1 MSVST
6 ATTGTFF
13 PNYNTLGVYSMN
25 LRNPYYQGP
34 VIQAI
39 RMSDSNILD
48 FYADQKGN
56 LINTSLNGVSSS
68 FVAWSTGT
76 VAKVTVWYDQSGN
89 ANNLTQNSPVSQ
101 PFLSLNG
108 VYFPGVTV
116 STSAITSDPNY
127 GNVTLLLHGDGNLTD
142 SSSYNTTLTNIGN
155 VGFNTSNV
163 KFGTGCFSF
172 NGLIQRLTT
181 PSSTVYSFGTANFT
195 IEFWFYRT
203 GVASGQRMIGNLP
216 NSGWTGNNWVIGS
229 DNGGTNIVYYINNYN
244 NSSPL
249 LTGTTTI
256 SINTW
261 YHYALVRNG
270 TTFTQY
276 INGVLDKQ
284 ATGISTNID
293 GGGSY
298 PVSLGSD
305 GYTGFYPGLIDEFR
319 ITTGIARYTGN
330 SFTVPTASFANNLPT
345 TTSTDPYFTNVSL
358 LLHADYS
365 LTDSSSYNYT
375 LTNTGSVGYSATAEF
390 GTYSFNFSGANYIN
404 TPTNSTFTFGTN
416 NFTIEF
422 WLYPTTTQPTQL
434 RLFTNWT
441 GVSSGWW
448 VIGNNGGGYLGFACY
463 AINSGNTWALPST
476 TIALNTWTHYAFVRN
491 GNNMTIYVNGIGN
504 TTTNYFN
511 STNLDLATNC
521 INIGWSAHSGVG
533 DGYYTGYLDEVRITN
548 TVARYTGA
556 SFALATTPF
565 PNSGTVTY
573 GSYFP
578 TGLIGYWDFSNPA
591 SYPGTGTTLTDLS
604 GNGNNLTITNG
615 GTYISS
621 GAKAMTFAANTYAV
635 KSVTYTFSTA
645 GITFEYL
652 VNPSSLV
659 APNGSTSAI
668 FFGGLSI
675 LVQNLGTTAL
685 NSGTAAGSIYIFM
698 NNATNVTFSTPYA
711 YVANT
716 WVHIIVTITTGSP
729 AIYTIYVNGV
739 VMTTTSNSAAL
750 PGSTATNI
758 GIGDYSAGGS
768 SRGLPGLYG
777 MARMYNTVLTAAQ
790 VAINY
795 NAVLN
800 NLAGNPY
807 GLPAIPSSQPPGIG
821 LNFTMPIQNCYTIA
835 ANLYT
840 TSNAVANSFQTIIS
854 SAANSNIGYR
864 FANSNIYGLAFT
876 NTSNYCGDF
885 LAPYNSYFYINNSKG
900 YIGGTLQADGR
911 GTTISGAGN
920 GGVYYDNQWNYI
932 ISVRDRDLNKV
943 NLSYYVEP
951 FISVGVPTNNLLS
964 TFSLKG
970 YMKELILLNSK
981 INDNDAGYLYS
992 TTLQPFTPTVAAA
1005 AVPITALSAT
1015 SLQVNWGA
1023 FNNFTTSVVVSWTPP
1038 LSNGSNI
1045 SGKIATS
1052 GGSYYINGLTPN
1064 TTYTFT
1070 ITPYYSSGLTGA
1082 LDATGIAGTPLTG
1095 ISANTNVGTAV
1106 STITNFITSTSIS
1119 STSVTTPIATS
1130 NLGFVVG
1137 FSSANVATGSGST
1150 GPALSNVLTSYYTNT
1165 TLSSNV
1171 NILVPGI
1178 QLWKVPTG
1186 GTYYVTCAGASGGV
1200 YNNTLYGGRG
1210 AVQSG
1215 YMSLIAGQTLSL
1227 VVGQAG
1233 TGTGGGGASYIGMA
1247 TSNATP
1253 VEYPPATLQNNVTT
1267 STMYVSTV
1275 SGQAYGNGIYYTSAS
1290 IPLGGWLPYLAFDK
1304 TTTTDGNSA
1313 WITAAQYYT
1322 QTMYNGSSS
1331 TVVSGVTYLGEW
1343 LQIQLPTAIVL
1354 TSYIIQ
1360 SGSGVGYGNGYSQM
1374 PYSWV
1379 LAGSLDGLS
1388 WVFIDYRFAQIYYT
1402 TAQSI
1407 TFTPSYQVAFSY
1419 YRIIPLTIQNV
1430 AVDYCL
1436 IGEWRLYGY
1445 PQYTTPTPVEYPP
1458 SSLAASVSSLAITN
1472 YYTTLSGQSY
1482 GNGTYLTNTS
1492 SLNGG
1497 WPPYMAFDYTITAD
1511 GTSGWATS
1519 TTYYSQTSYSGSV
1532 STTVSGTAYSGEWL
1546 QIQTPSAF
1554 ILNYYSLQGAS
1565 TYSNGY
1571 SQMPYTWIIAGSTDG
1586 TTWSLIDTETAQ
1598 LFTTS
1603 GQTNT
1608 YYTSSNQ
1615 SLYNYYRIIVQRIQ
1629 NTGADY
1635 CIIGEWRIYG
1645 AVQYTTLMV
1654 SGGGGGPSTTTS
1666 GYDASLTTTGVAGG
1680 SGGSGAGGG
1689 GAAGTGGAG
1698 GSGSSGGGGAGINSS
1713 GSQGNDGTYTGAG
1726 VFPGA
1731 TFNASPV
1738 GGIGIAGNNG
1748 GFGGGGGGSASSGG
1762 GGGGY
1767 NGGGGG
1773 TTAGNGGPGGGG
1785 GTYYNSTYVSP
1796 ITYQSVNYN
1805 SYNSP
1810 GYIIFDLTAVS
1821 VGAAAI
1827 PITYIGMNSLTINWG
1842 AFNSTTAYVIISW
1855 TNGVSTYVS
1864 PQLST
1869 PNSSYVATAGIY
1881 SNLTYKFT
1889 ITPYSAA
1896 GVAGF
1901 PLTGAQANGTL
1912 TAPTQ
1917 TSVTIVTTNPMVA
1930 PAAYAITNLSLSSI
1944 TVAWGAFVGASYII
1958 LTWTGSAIGS
1968 TGIITTPSSSY
1979 TLSSGVSPSQNYTFT
1994 ITPYNGYNYPGLPL
2008 SGASANSISGNPS
2021 ETSVTV
2027 PSLFVYTFTTMGA
2040 TGAIGPTSITYGKL
2054 PNGGLTL
2061 SGGIQYWTVPYTS
2074 TYNIIAAGAA
2084 SAEWP
2089 GATGYTGRG
2098 VIISTNVNLVGG
2110 SVIKILVGQKGKL
2123 NGSTGGGGG
2132 TFVAL
2137 QNTTATTPQLF
2148 VPATLASGAGT
2159 VGAQPSYTI
2168 LTGQTYGN
2176 GLYKVNSST
2185 YYNGTNPAYYIFNK
2199 AAGAGTW
2206 WAGSVGNVYSGT
2218 SPYLFNGPQSAPYAI
2233 TMSSITYY
2241 GEWITIQLPYPI
2253 VLTSY
2258 TIVSRDAPSQ
2268 SPSQW
2273 IVAGSTDGVTWT
2285 TISTQLTPFYFTY
2298 NGQPQTVNITV
2309 TSSTPAYNNYAIV
2322 ILANCGGGYTAMSE
2336 WRLYGYPTAAPIAVA
2351 GGGGG
2356 NWGLYNASGGNDV
2369 AVTTTTGNSGYGNSG
2384 GVNGSCGPSTSD
2396 NGAFASGG
2404 SGFYAN
2410 AVTNVDGSHL
2420 TPYTSGYSFLNG
2432 GVGDIGTGTNS
2443 SGGIGGFGGA
2453 TIGGGGYSGGGG
2465 LSGLGRTNAGGG
2477 GSYDS
2482 ANSAGSYAAT
2492 LITKYG
2498 ASGYNYSDGFVIIS
2512 NSGSTFTS
2520 STTLTAGTPT
2530 VSSVTLTWTVP
2541 TPTPDTQVITLPNNS
2556 TTGVT
2561 IPTLTGS
2568 SASATLTGLAYNTS
2582 YVAVLQISKPSLNYA
2597 DLFLSVNFYTPNYLF
2612 SFTFTNLGASG
2623 STGPTTNSYSSQP
2636 LAGPL
2641 TVTSGIQQWTV
2652 PITGSYTL
2660 IAAGAAGG
2668 YTTTA
2673 TPYAGG
2679 NGAIISNT
2687 LNLTAGQNIYVLVG
2701 QKGTNSSTGGGGGGG
2716 TYIAT
2721 SNIYPLTAAYP
2732 PAALTGTSTTLT
2744 GQTSG
2749 NGTYTVNS
2757 STIYSGYPPYN
2768 AFDKNSGTLWA
2779 GTTGY
2784 NTGAPYAVSN
2794 TGTAPSLVISGTT
2807 YYGDW
2812 LSITLPTAI
2821 VLTSYSLIARN
2832 DAYFG
2837 QMPSQWVIAGSNNGG
2852 TTWTLVTSQTVASL
2866 FTYAGH
2872 QQVFN
2877 ILTTVSS
2884 PAYNTFVILI
2894 TNCSAT
2900 NGVTSIGEWSLNPNG
2915 YTSYLPLL
2923 VAGGGGGGGGAYIS
2937 AAGDNGQLTTY
2948 GSSDGGN
2955 HDGYGGA
2962 LGNGGTSGYSG
2973 NCGFGGAGFYGG
2985 TGSVWWDSTANEA
2998 KAFIAGGAGF
3008 GNGGFGGAGL
3018 GQNGIGGGG
3027 AGYSG
3032 GGGGRDYKGGAGG
3045 SFDITN
3051 TNNQNTNNPAATLLT
3066 KYGTSGYNYS
3076 DGFAIIYY
3084 NATMLSFTSTSVI
3097 SFSLIGSSS
3106 VTVSWSLPT
3115 PTPSAQVLTL
3125 PNNSTTGVSIPG
3137 LSGSS
3142 TSANITGLLTA
3153 TVYTVVLKMSLSG
3166 YADLLLSNTFTTS
3179 KQGQISVSP
3188 ANVQNGPTN
3197 VGGTNYYINIFTSG
3211 TYTFTLGSA
3220 VTADVF
3226 LVGGGGSGGS
3236 TDAGGGGAG
3245 GLVLAPGITLAA
3257 GTYTVT
3263 IGAGASSP
3271 GGGNVEGIT
3280 GNDTT
3285 LVLSGST
3292 VLVAKGGGGGATGYC
3307 NHQLP
3312 LSGGSGGGAGSGSCG
3327 NPTTSGATATQPS
3340 QSGYS
3345 GSPYGFGN
3353 NGGANAGGGCGGG
3366 GGGGAGA
3373 VGGSYNGGPGS
3384 GGNGV
3389 YQVTINSVTYNFA
3402 TMFGT
3407 GTSYGQNDGSGNM
3420 YFAGGGGGGHCGPG
3434 AGGLGGGGRGDNGCS
3449 SGAGVSGLANTGGG
3463 GGGGGGCFT
3472 PGGAGGSGILMLRF
3486 RS

>member
-1 MSVST
+1 
-6 ATTGTFF
+6 
-13 PNYNTLGVYSMN
+13 MN

-56 LINTSLNGVSSS
+56 LINTNFNGVSSS

-89 ANNLTQNSPVSQ
+89 ANNLTQISGTSQ

-116 STSAITSDPNY
+116 STPAITSDPNY

-163 KFGTGCFSF
+163 QFGTGCFSF

-181 PSSTVYSFGTANFT
+181 PSSTLYSFGTANFT

-216 NSGWTGNNWVIGS
+216 NSGWAGNNWVIGS
-229 DNGGTNIVYYINNYN
+229 DNGGTNILYYINNYN
-244 NSSPL
+244 SGAPL

-298 PVSLGSD
+298 PISLGSD

-390 GTYSFNFSGANYIN
+390 GTYSFNFSGANYLN

-448 VIGNNGGGYLGFACY
+448 VIGNNGGGYLGFVCY

-548 TVARYTGA
+548 TVARYTA
-556 SFALATTPF
+556 ATFTLATTPF

-635 KSVTYTFSTA
+635 KSVTYNFSTA

-911 GTTISGAGN
+911 GTAISGAGN

-970 YMKELILLNSK
+970 YMKELILLNNK
-981 INDNDAGYLYS
+981 INDVDAGYLYS

-1005 AVPITALSAT
+1005 TVPITALSAT

-1023 FNNFTTSVVVSWTPP
+1023 FNNFTTYVVVSWTPP

-1082 LDATGIAGTPLTG
+1082 LDAAGIAGTPLTG
-1095 ISANTNVGTAV
+1095 VSANTNVGTAI

-1119 STSVTTPIATS
+1119 STSVTTPISTS
-1130 NLGFVVG
+1130 NLGYVVG
-1137 FSSANVATGSGST
+1137 FGSANVATGSGST
-1150 GPALSNVLTSYYTNT
+1150 GPALSNVLTSYYKNT

-1178 QLWKVPTG
+1178 QLWTVPTG

-1227 VVGQAG
+1227 VVGQTG

-1407 TFTPSYQVAFSY
+1407 TFTPSYQAAFSY

-1445 PQYTTPTPVEYPP
+1445 PQYTTATPVEYPP

-1472 YYTTLSGQSY
+1472 YYTTLSGKSY

-1497 WPPYMAFDYTITAD
+1497 WPPYMAFDYTISAD
-1511 GTSGWATS
+1511 GTSAWATS

-1532 STTVSGTAYSGEWL
+1532 TTTVSGTAYSGEWL

-1645 AVQYTTLMV
+1645 AVQYTTIMV

-1666 GYDASLTTTGVAGG
+1666 GYDASLTTAGVAGG
-1680 SGGSGAGGG
+1680 SGGSSGIGGG
-1689 GAAGTGGAG
+1689 TAGTGGAG
-1698 GSGSSGGGGAGINSS
+1698 GTGSSGGGGAGINSS

-1738 GGIGIAGNNG
+1738 GGIGIGGNNG

-1773 TTAGNGGPGGGG
+1773 TTVGNGGPGGGG

-1855 TNGVSTYVS
+1855 TNGVNTYVS

-1881 SNLTYKFT
+1881 SNLTFKFT
-1889 ITPYSAA
+1889 ITPYSAS

-1930 PAAYAITNLSLSSI
+1930 PAAFAITNLGLYTI

-1958 LTWTGSAIGS
+1958 LTWTGSATGS
-1968 TGIITTPSSSY
+1968 TGIISTPSSSY
-1979 TLSSGVSPSQNYTFT
+1979 ALSSGVLPNQTYTFT
-1994 ITPYNGYNYPGLPL
+1994 ITPYNSYNYPGLPL

-2040 TGAIGPTSITYGKL
+2040 TGAIGPTSITYGTL

-2084 SAEWP
+2084 SAEWT

-2098 VIISTNVNLVGG
+2098 VIISTNVILVGG

-2137 QNTTATTPQLF
+2137 QNTTATTPQEF
-2148 VPATLASGAGT
+2148 PSASLASGVIGT
-2159 VGAQPSYTI
+2159 QPCYTI

-2176 GLYKVNSST
+2176 GLYVVNASTVYPGGYNAYAAFDKVIGST
-2185 YYNGTNPAYYIFNK
+2185 NNNIW
-2199 AAGAGTW
+2199 AGTGGYNS
-2206 WAGSVGNVYSGT
+2206 ASPCSYIGT
-2218 SPYLFNGPQSAPYAI
+2218 ASTLNI
-2233 TMSSITYY
+2233 TNLSQPYY
-2241 GEWITIQLPYPI
+2241 GDWLSIQLPYPI

-2258 TIVSRDAPSQ
+2258 TITSRNDSAWAQ

-2273 IVAGSTDGVTWT
+2273 IVAGSTNGTTWT
-2285 TISTQLTPFYFTY
+2285 ALSTQLTSSPFT
-2298 NGQPQTVNITV
+2298 GSSQVQTINITV
-2309 TSSTPAYNNYAIV
+2309 TSSTPAYIYYAILV
-2322 ILANCGGGYTAMSE
+2322 LATSPGSSNTVCSIAE
-2336 WRLYGYPTAAPIAVA
+2336 FRLYGYPTATPIAVA

-2356 NWGLYNASGGNDV
+2356 NWRLFNASGANDI

-2465 LSGLGRTNAGGG
+2465 ISSSFKTNAGGG

-2612 SFTFTNLGASG
+2612 TFTFTNLGATG
-2623 STGPTTNSYSSQP
+2623 QTGPTSNSYSTQP
-2636 LAGPL
+2636 SAGTL
-2641 TVTSGIQQWTV
+2641 TVTSGYQYWTV
-2652 PITGSYTL
+2652 PITGTYTL

-2668 YTTTA
+2668 SAYYSNGNG
-2673 TPYAGG
+2673 YAGG
-2679 NGAIISNT
+2679 GVIVSNT
-2687 LNLTAGQNIYVLVG
+2687 MTLTAGQQIIVLVG
-2701 QKGTNSSTGGGGGGG
+2701 QKGLTGGADRVAGGGGGG
-2716 TYIAT
+2716 TFIAT
-2721 SNIYPLTAAYP
+2721 T
-2732 PAALTGTSTTLT
+2732 TSTL
-2744 GQTSG
+2744 
-2749 NGTYTVNS
+2749 
-2757 STIYSGYPPYN
+2757 IN
-2768 AFDKNSGTLWA
+2768 AT
-2779 GTTGY
+2779 
-2784 NTGAPYAVSN
+2784 
-2794 TGTAPSLVISGTT
+2794 
-2807 YYGDW
+2807 
-2812 LSITLPTAI
+2812 
-2821 VLTSYSLIARN
+2821 
-2832 DAYFG
+2832 
-2837 QMPSQWVIAGSNNGG
+2837 
-2852 TTWTLVTSQTVASL
+2852 
-2866 FTYAGH
+2866 
-2872 QQVFN
+2872 
-2877 ILTTVSS
+2877 
-2884 PAYNTFVILI
+2884 
-2894 TNCSAT
+2894 
-2900 NGVTSIGEWSLNPNG
+2900 
-2915 YTSYLPLL
+2915 PLL
-2923 VAGGGGGGGGAYIS
+2923 VAGGGGGGTGGRGNGPVTGANAILQTNS
-2937 AAGDNGQLTTY
+2937 TSTGSLGNAGSG
-2948 GSSDGGN
+2948 
-2955 HDGYGGA
+2955 
-2962 LGNGGTSGYSG
+2962 GNGGGFTG
-2973 NCGFGGAGFYGG
+2973 NGGAGFTGNFTVG
-2985 TGSVWWDSTANEA
+2985 VQETTTSFINGSVYSGTINSQT
-2998 KAFIAGGAGF
+2998 
-3008 GNGGFGGAGL
+3008 GGFGCGSPCDP
-3018 GQNGIGGGG
+3018 NGEGGSGGG
-3027 AGYSG
+3027 GYSG
-3032 GGGGRDYKGGAGG
+3032 GNGSANGFNDPGYGGGSYDSTNSAG
-3045 SFDITN
+3045 SYT
-3051 TNNQNTNNPAATLLT
+3051 ATLLT

-3076 DGFAIIYY
+3076 DGFAIIYF

-3142 TSANITGLLTA
+3142 TSASITGLLTA

-3179 KQGQISVSP
+3179 KQGQLSVT
-3188 ANVQNGPTN
+3188 NVSGSGTITQNGQVN
-3197 VGGTNYYINIFTSG
+3197 IGGTNYYTNIFQCNSSNYPSSATNAVF
-3211 TYTFTLGSA
+3211 TFTIGASLT
-3220 VTADVF
+3220 VDVF

-3245 GLVLAPGITLAA
+3245 GLVLVPGITLAA

-3263 IGAGASSP
+3263 IGGSVTP
-3271 GGGNVEGIT
+3271 NGGNNI
-3280 GNDTT
+3280 GNVGYDTT
-3285 LVLSGST
+3285 LSGPVSF
-3292 VLVAKGGGGGATGYC
+3292 VAKGGGYGGAGY
-3307 NHQLP
+3307 NYARSVGAGAYP
-3312 LSGGSGGGAGSGSCG
+3312 GAGGSGGGAGSNSYNGSSQPG
-3327 NPTTSGATATQPS
+3327 GSSTQTSAGTGA
-3340 QSGYS
+3340 
-3345 GSPYGFGN
+3345 PYGYG
-3353 NGGANAGGGCGGG
+3353 NAGGTNGTSGSWGGG
-3366 GGGGAGA
+3366 GGGGAGGA
-3373 VGGSYNGGPGS
+3373 GIPGGNAPGNTTGGGAGPG
-3384 GGNGV
+3384 GV
-3389 YQVTINSVTYNFA
+3389 GLYQVTINSTVYNFA

-3420 YFAGGGGGGHCGPG
+3420 YFAGGGGGGHQSVVS
-3434 AGGLGGGGRGDNGCS
+3434 GGLGGGGA
-3449 SGAGVSGLANTGGG
+3449 GAGTCGGPGGNGLYSTGGG
-3463 GGGGGGCFT
+3463 GGGGGGCST
-3472 PGGAGGSGILMLRF
+3472 SGGWGGSGILMLRF
-3486 RS
+3486 KS